1 MYLPDNGIL
10 FSVVTQQI
18 FLVLHRKLI
27 LTKDD
32 IMKKIR
38 LLLIEDNR
46 LLRNGI
52 FSIVKSQ
59 KDILVIAASGDGKST
74 LLKIKQLKPNIVLL
88 DLGLRSQNSLHVV
101 EIVKKD
107 FPQAKIIIMDL
118 APVQAD
124 ILQYVKA
131 GANGFILKDT
141 TLKDFLITIRSV
153 AEGSTVLPPVLV
165 DSLFSQ
171 IVDHAVKEGN
181 SKLQDAVKM
190 TKREHEVII
199 LLCEGMSNKEIAQN
213 IRVSTYTVKS
223 HIHNIM
229 EKLALHTRLEIANYS
244 YSGETLKSIAKSI
257 STINN

>member
-1 MYLPDNGIL
+1 
-10 FSVVTQQI
+10 
-18 FLVLHRKLI
+18 
-27 LTKDD
+27 
-32 IMKKIR
+32 MKKIR

-46 LLRNGI
+46 LLRDGI
-52 FSIVKSQ
+52 TSIVKSQ
-59 KDILVIAASGDGKST
+59 KDIHIIAASGDGKNT
-74 LLKIKQLKPNIVLL
+74 LLRIKQLKPNIVLL

-101 EIVKKD
+101 EIVKKE
-107 FPQAKIIIMDL
+107 FPEARIIVMDL

-141 TLKDFLITIRSV
+141 SLKEFLITIRSV

-171 IVDHAVKEGN
+171 IVDYAIREGDPLLKE
-181 SKLQDAVKM
+181 SVKM
-190 TKREHEVII
+190 TKREREVII
-199 LLCEGMSNKEIAQN
+199 LLGEGLSNKEIAQK
-213 IRVSTYTVKS
+213 IHVSTFTVKS

-244 YSGETLKSIAKSI
+244 YSAETLKTIAKSI
-257 STINN
+257 SMINN

>member
-1 MYLPDNGIL
+1 
-10 FSVVTQQI
+10 
-18 FLVLHRKLI
+18 
-27 LTKDD
+27 
-32 IMKKIR
+32 MKKIK
-38 LLLIEDNR
+38 LLIIEDNR

-52 FSIVKSQ
+52 HSILKAH
-59 KDILVIAASGDGKST
+59 KDIIIVAASGDGKHT
-74 LLKIKQLKPNIVLL
+74 LVKIKELKPNVILL

-107 FPQAKIIIMDL
+107 FPDAKIIVMDL

-131 GANGFILKDT
+131 GANGFILKDAS
-141 TLKDFLITIRSV
+141 LKDFLITIRTVS
-153 AEGSTVLPPVLV
+153 EGATVLPPLLV

-171 IVDHAVKEGN
+171 IVDYAVKEGKF
-181 SKLQDAVKM
+181 KLKEAVRM
-190 TKREHEVII
+190 TIREREVI
-199 LLCEGMSNKEIAQN
+199 LLLGEGLTNKEIAQK
-213 IRVSTYTVKS
+213 IHVSTYTVKS

-244 YSGETLKSIAKSI
+244 YTGETLKTVAKSI

>member
-1 MYLPDNGIL
+1 MN
-10 FSVVTQQI
+10 
-18 FLVLHRKLI
+18 
-27 LTKDD
+27 
-32 IMKKIR
+32 KIR

-46 LLRNGI
+46 LLRDGI
-52 FSIVKSQ
+52 LSILKAHQ
-59 KDILVIAASGDGKST
+59 DIVIIAASGDGKNT
-74 LLKIKQLKPNIVLL
+74 LLKIKQLKPNVILL

-107 FPQAKIIIMDL
+107 FPDAKIIVMDL

-131 GANGFILKDT
+131 GANGFILKDAS
-141 TLKDFLITIRSV
+141 LNEFLVTIRSV
-153 AEGSTVLPPVLV
+153 AEGSTILPPLLV

-171 IVDHAVKEGN
+171 IVDHAVKEGKF
-181 SKLQDAVKM
+181 KLKEAVRM
-190 TKREHEVII
+190 TAREREVIGF
-199 LLCEGMSNKEIAQN
+199 LGEGLANKEIAQK
-213 IRVSTYTVKS
+213 IHVSTYTVKS

-244 YSGETLKSIAKSI
+244 YTGETLKTVAKSI

>member
-1 MYLPDNGIL
+1 MP
-10 FSVVTQQI
+10 
-18 FLVLHRKLI
+18 
-27 LTKDD
+27 KDP

-52 FSIVKSQ
+52 LSIVKSQ
-59 KDILVIAASGDGKST
+59 KDILAIAASGDGKSI
-74 LLKIKQLKPNIVLL
+74 LFKIKQLKPDVVLL

-101 EIVKKD
+101 EIVKRD
-107 FPQAKIIIMDL
+107 FPKAKIIVMDL

-141 TLKDFLITIRSV
+141 SLKNFLYTLRAV
-153 AEGSTVLPPVLV
+153 AEGATVLPPVLA
-165 DSLFSQ
+165 DSLFTQ
-171 IVDHAVKEGN
+171 IIEYAVK
-181 SKLQDAVKM
+181 SDKLRVEDAVKM
-190 TKREHEVII
+190 TKRESEVIM
-199 LLCEGMSNKEIAQN
+199 LLGEGKSNKEIAQK
-213 IRVSTYTVKS
+213 IHVSTYTVKS

-244 YSGETLKSIAKSI
+244 YSG
-257 STINN
+257 